1 MQGFT
6 NNLPNNMTKMIGAG
20 ILMLNGNNELLML
33 LRDDIPN
40 IPYPNMWDIPGGK
53 VEPGEIPEETVKR
66 EMMEEM
72 GLKLENFSLF
82 KVYETDDLIDNV
94 FWTRIDLTPKEIDL
108 KEGQKIAYFSHKQ
121 LSCMKLAFNYNL
133 VIEEF
138 YNFISSENE

>member
-1 MQGFT
+1 
-6 NNLPNNMTKMIGAG
+6 MTKTVGAG
-20 ILMLNGNNELLML
+20 ILLLNSNNELLML

-40 IPYPNMWDIPGGK
+40 IPFPNMWDIPGGK

-72 GLKLENFSLF
+72 GLKLENISLF
-82 KVYETDDLIDNV
+82 KIYETDDLTDNV

-121 LSCMKLAFNYNL
+121 LSCMKLAFSYNL